1 MLIIPAIDLQN
12 GKCVRLAQGRFDD
25 STLYGDPLPQL
36 AAFAGAGAR
45 WVHIVDLDG
54 ARLGQPAQ
62 HDVIGEL
69 ASNGAV
75 LIQSGGGVR
84 ERAHVDSLIA
94 AGVSRVVIGSA
105 AIRRPEEVRAWIA
118 DLGAERICCAFDVRE
133 TETGFEVVIDGW
145 TTGGGVSLESALDF
159 YPPGTLKHILVTDVS
174 RDGVL
179 TGPNVALMRTLTA
192 LRPDL
197 KVQASGGVATLDDLT
212 QLRATG
218 ASAAIVGRAL
228 YEKRFTLEAALA
240 R

>member
-12 GKCVRLAQGRFDD
+12 GKCVRLAQGRFEDV
-25 STLYGDPLPQL
+25 THYGDPLPQL

-62 HDVIGEL
+62 HDAIGRL
-69 ASNGAV
+69 AANGAV

-84 ERAHVDSLIA
+84 ERAHVEALLA

-105 AIRRPEEVRAWIA
+105 AIRRPEDVRAWIA
-118 DLGAERICCAFDVRE
+118 DLGVERICCAFDVRE
-133 TETGFEVVIDGW
+133 ADGAFEVVVDGW
-145 TTGGGVSLESALDF
+145 TKGGGVSLEHALDF
-159 YPPGTLKHILVTDVS
+159 YPPGVLKHILVTDVS

-179 TGPNVALMRTLTA
+179 TGPNVALMRMLA
-192 LRPDL
+192 RLRPDL
-197 KVQASGGVATLDDLT
+197 KVQASGGVATLDDLV

-218 ASAAIVGRAL
+218 ADAAIVGRAL
-228 YEKRFTLEAALA
+228 YEKRFSLEAALA
-240 R
+240 C